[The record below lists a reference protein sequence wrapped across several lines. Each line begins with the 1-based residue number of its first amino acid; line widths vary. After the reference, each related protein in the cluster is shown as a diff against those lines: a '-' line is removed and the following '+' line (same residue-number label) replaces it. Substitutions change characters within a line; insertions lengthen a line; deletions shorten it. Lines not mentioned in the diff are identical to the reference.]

1 MTYSK
6 TRIFRP
12 GQQKPEKP
20 VNRVKFWVNIFA
32 IDPFYQYISQ
42 KRFNISAMGVK
53 IRPRF
58 NRNGKKLDKDEK
70 ARISIGV
77 YWDSKKRK
85 FLATDYFVTE
95 EQWDAKKL
103 IVNNRH
109 ENYQYINAKIKELVS
124 KLETYE
130 FKLQSNGQH
139 LTLDL
144 LDDFARRNFE
154 NYDNMTFNQYFKK
167 QLETRKF
174 NTVSTYQ
181 THKKTYNKFN
191 EFRKDV
197 HFHELTVSL
206 VEQFDEY
213 MKEQGLMTNSRSNH
227 HKTLKANLH
236 IAATEGYIEHAKIPY
251 STQIGG
257 MAGKFKVKKEQGSIV
272 NLDFEERERIEG
284 LEYKD
289 KPHLDRYRK
298 IFLFMCYTGLR
309 ISDMENL
316 RPEHLHHTQK
326 GYQIDLKKMIKTRK
340 PVFLELHTLFEGKPE
355 LILKEFLEE
364 TFGTSD
370 YNEIREMK
378 DDSPVFS
385 NLTGQVLNRELKII
399 AEDAKVYKNISAH
412 VGRHTFGTQM
422 AVLSNGNVSLIRDL
436 LGHGKTETTMI
447 YIRLAEKMRGQQL
460 KKVDWNAHKE
470 INDAKEPGQQ
480 TPDTDKKKSKK
491 DKVANDLKPAS
502 PDSNDQQVQQIKD
515 YIINSV
521 FPSLDLTTKGKLGLS
536 LSMDSIRNYV
546 SLLPFRPEDYNN
558 YKENPIEIQGYIQ
571 DAGFLGETE
580 TIQDK
585 FNNHAWVKGACLKLS
600 ILFMPVLEQDGII
613 LI

>member
-1 MTYSK
+1 
-6 TRIFRP
+6 
-12 GQQKPEKP
+12 
-20 VNRVKFWVNIFA
+20 
-32 IDPFYQYISQ
+32 
-42 KRFNISAMGVK
+42 MGVK

-77 YWDSKKRK
+77 YWDTKKRK

-174 NTVSTYQ
+174 NTVATYQ
-181 THKKTYNKFN
+181 SHKKTYNKFN
-191 EFRKDV
+191 EFKKNV
-197 HFHELTVSL
+197 HFHEFNVPL
-206 VEQFDEY
+206 VEQFDDF
-213 MKEQGLMTNSRSNH
+213 MKEQGLKVNTRSNH
-227 HKTLKANLH
+227 HKTIKANLH
-236 IAATEGYIEHAKIPY
+236 IAATEGYIEYPKIPY

-257 MAGKFKVKKEQGSIV
+257 VAGKFKVKKEQGGII

-289 KPHLDRYRK
+289 KPHLERYRK

-355 LILKEFLEE
+355 IILKEFLGE

-378 DDSPVFS
+378 DDRPVFS

-447 YIRLAEKMRGQQL
+447 YIRLAENMRGQQL

-470 INDAKEPGQQ
+470 VNDTKGESVQQ
-480 TPDTDKKKSKK
+480 IPEQNKKKSQKIK
-491 DKVANDLKPAS
+491 EDNVSKPTN
-502 PDSNDQQVQQIKD
+502 PDVDNQQVQQIKD
-515 YIINSV
+515 YIIKSV
-521 FPSLDLTTKGKLGLS
+521 FPSLDLTTKGKLGFTLS
-536 LSMDSIRNYV
+536 TESIKNYV

-571 DAGFLGETE
+571 DASFLSETE

-585 FNNHAWVKGACLKLS
+585 FNNHIWVKGACLKLS
-600 ILFMPVLEQDGII
+600 ILFMPVLSEDEII